1 MINFAWF
8 RYLLHISTNMPCSR
22 KTKKRILGH
31 VWHDVMEFIAE
42 NPSVGYSELI
52 DRFGE
57 PKLIASA
64 YVDEMDSDDIVDGM
78 RMKRS
83 IMKVII
89 GAAAV
94 ALAIWLVAVFGAYF
108 HTIDQV
114 DGTVE
119 TYVEILDDTRNGDTQ

>member
-1 MINFAWF
+1 MVNFAVA
-8 RYLLHISTNMPCSR
+8 RYLHYISTKLPCSR
-22 KTKKRILGH
+22 KIKKKIIEH
-31 VWHDVMEFIAE
+31 VKQDVMEFIAE
-42 NPSVGYSELI
+42 HPSVGYSELI

-64 YVDEMDSDDIVDGM
+64 YVDEMNSDDIVDGM
-78 RMKRS
+78 RIKRS

-94 ALAIWLVAVFGAYF
+94 ALAIWLVAVFGAYL

-119 TYVEILDDTRNGDTQ
+119 TYVEILDDTRNGDNQ